1 KLAANRDPLLLTGW
15 QQLLG
20 GFVLLVPGLAG
31 GGQIA
36 LKRPAALLALAFLS
50 VSVALVYIL
59 WMMLLKHNPVSEIAV
74 FKFGV
79 PVVGMLTSSLILH
92 EQILAWNSLLALL
105 LVSAGIV
112 VVNARMRRSRSP
124 GP

>member
-1 KLAANRDPLLLTGW
+1 M
-15 QQLLG
+15 
-20 GFVLLVPGLAG
+20 PGLAG

-36 LKRPAALLALAFLS
+36 LGRPAALLAMAFLS

-59 WMMLLKHNPVSEIAV
+59 WMTLLKYNPVSEIAV

-79 PVVGMLTSSLILH
+79 PVVGMLPSSLILR
-92 EQILAWNSLLALL
+92 EQILAWNSLLALF

-112 VVNARMRRSRSP
+112 VVNGGCCRSGSP